1 MARETGRTV
10 KAPAIEF
17 PCDYPIKV
25 FGKEH
30 GLFRETVLAVVG
42 RYDADFCRDRVQEKK
57 SAKGTYVSITIWIT
71 ATGEL
76 QIKGLFED
84 LKATGL
90 VTMVL

>member
-1 MARETGRTV
+1 M

-25 FGKEH
+25 LGKAHE
-30 GLFRETVLAVVG
+30 LFRETVLAVVA
-42 RYDADFCRDRVQEKK
+42 RYDAEFCRDRVQEKN
-57 SAKGTYVSITIWIT
+57 SAQGNYVSLTIWIT
-71 ATGEL
+71 ATGETQL
-76 QIKGLFED
+76 KELFED